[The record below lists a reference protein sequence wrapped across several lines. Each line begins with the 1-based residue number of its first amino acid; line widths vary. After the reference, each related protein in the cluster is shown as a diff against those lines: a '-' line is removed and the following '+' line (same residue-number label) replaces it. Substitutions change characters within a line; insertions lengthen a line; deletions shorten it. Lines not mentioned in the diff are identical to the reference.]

1 MFFVHLIF
9 LLLTTLQCERC
20 VEIKSIDEYDENR
33 GMIKKFLEVISMKT
47 EIHLVMKCGRE
58 VRRARKGKKKKKKQ
72 CEEANKDTKT
82 LTWVV
87 FLDHTPKFTEPV
99 GFRRHLD

>member
-58 VRRARKGKKKKKKQ
+58 VRRARKGKKKKKNNVKKQ
-72 CEEANKDTKT
+72 TKIPI
-82 LTWVV
+82 L
-87 FLDHTPKFTEPV
+87 
-99 GFRRHLD
+99 